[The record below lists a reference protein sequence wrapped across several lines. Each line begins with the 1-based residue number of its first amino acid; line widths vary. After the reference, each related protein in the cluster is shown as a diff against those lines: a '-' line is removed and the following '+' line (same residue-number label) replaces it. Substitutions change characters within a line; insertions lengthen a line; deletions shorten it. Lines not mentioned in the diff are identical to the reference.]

1 MFLQLMT
8 FTTCFGN
15 KKAENHNLILAFSL
29 TDENIAIVVLKSSIK
44 TLSGGFWPG
53 L

>member
-1 MFLQLMT
+1 MAMFLLLMT

-29 TDENIAIVVLKSSIK
+29 TGENIVIAVLKRV
-44 TLSGGFWPG
+44 P
-53 L
+53 

>member
-15 KKAENHNLILAFSL
+15 QKAENHNLILVFSL
-29 TDENIAIVVLKSSIK
+29 TDENIAIVVLKRV
-44 TLSGGFWPG
+44 P
-53 L
+53 

>member
-15 KKAENHNLILAFSL
+15 KKAENHYNLILAFSL
-29 TDENIAIVVLKSSIK
+29 TDENIAIVALKRV
-44 TLSGGFWPG
+44 P
-53 L
+53 